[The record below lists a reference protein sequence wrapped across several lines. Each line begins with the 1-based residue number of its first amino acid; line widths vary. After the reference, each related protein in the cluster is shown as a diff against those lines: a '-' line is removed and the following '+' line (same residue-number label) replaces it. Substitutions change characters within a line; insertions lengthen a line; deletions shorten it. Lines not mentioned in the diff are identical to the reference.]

1 VLLTRG
7 VRATGSDAQRP
18 TAATY
23 TRRRV
28 LALAGVGAV
37 GLTGAESVGL
47 LGAGAAPSLPVHPA
61 VTRLRSRP
69 DLRPPGVTV
78 TTARSGRAAGLI
90 FIAPYPQP
98 AQGGPL
104 IFDDRGEPV
113 WFLPRVHD
121 QAANL
126 AVQSYRGQPV
136 LTWWEGKINTLG
148 QGRGRAI
155 IADSS
160 YRHLASV
167 RAARGQSL
175 DLHEFRLTASG
186 TALITAFSTVAADLS
201 PVGGPV
207 AGQVSESV
215 VQEIDVAS
223 GRLLLDWHS
232 LDHVALTE
240 SYSPVG
246 EPYDYLHANS
256 VDVDG
261 DGNLIVCARNTHAVY
276 KIDRRSG
283 QMIWRLGGKRS
294 DFAMGPGTTFA
305 WQHDARRQPDGS
317 ITLFDDAASP
327 AVARQSR
334 GMVLVL
340 DEQRRR
346 ASLRRSYVHPQ
357 PLLAASQGNL
367 QVLPDGHALV
377 GWGAQPYVSEFDAAG
392 RLVFDAHMHAPGQSY
407 RALRQP
413 WAGTP
418 VEPPAVVL
426 ARSAGRSTAY
436 VSQNGATAVATWVLL
451 AGERDMSLR
460 PVATRARAG
469 FETAIPVAQTSR
481 YVAVRALDAHGHT
494 LAQSAAVRV

>member
-1 VLLTRG
+1 VK
-7 VRATGSDAQRP
+7 ATISDTPRP
-18 TAATY
+18 SGATY
-23 TRRRV
+23 TRRRL

-37 GLTGAESVGL
+37 GLVGADTVGR
-47 LGAGAAPSLPVHPA
+47 LGAPAASPLPVHPA
-61 VTRLRSRP
+61 VAQLRSRP

-78 TTARSGRAAGLI
+78 TTARSDRAAGLI

-113 WFLPRVHD
+113 WFLPLHAD

-126 AVQSYRGQPV
+126 QVQSYRGRPV
-136 LTWWEGKINTLG
+136 LTWWQGKINKLG
-148 QGRGRAI
+148 QGTGKAI
-155 IADSS
+155 IADTS

-167 RAARGQSL
+167 RGALGQSV
-175 DLHEFRLTASG
+175 DLHEFRLTGAG
-186 TALITAFSTVAADLS
+186 TALITAFSTVPADLS
-201 PVGGPV
+201 HVGGPV

-246 EPYDYLHANS
+246 EPYDYIHANS
-256 VDVDG
+256 VDVDR

-283 QMIWRLGGKRS
+283 QVIWRLGGKRS

-305 WQHDARRQPDGS
+305 WQHDARRQADGS
-317 ITLFDDAASP
+317 LTLFDDAASP
-327 AVARQSR
+327 AAERQSR
-334 GMVLVL
+334 GLVLVL
-340 DEQRRR
+340 DERRR
-346 ASLRRSYVHPQ
+346 SASLRRSYVHPQ
-357 PLLAASQGNL
+357 PLLAASQGNV

-377 GWGAQPYVSEFDAAG
+377 GWGAQPYISEFDGAG
-392 RLVFDAHMHAPGQSY
+392 DLVFDAHMHAPGQSY

-413 WAGTP
+413 WAAAPG
-418 VEPPAVVL
+418 EPPTVVL
-426 ARSAGRSTAY
+426 VRTSGPTVAY
-436 VSQNGATAVATWVLL
+436 VSWNGATAVASWVLL
-451 AGERDMSLR
+451 SGLSDTRLR
-460 PVATRARAG
+460 PVAARARAG

-481 YVAVRALDAHGHT
+481 YVAVRALDAHGRA
-494 LAQSAAVRV
+494 LAQSPAIAA

>member
-1 VLLTRG
+1 VK
-7 VRATGSDAQRP
+7 ATVSDAQRP
-18 TAATY
+18 RAATY

-37 GLTGAESVGL
+37 GLAGADTIGL
-47 LGAGAAPSLPVHPA
+47 LGARAAPPLPVHPA
-61 VTRLRSRP
+61 VQLLRSRP

-78 TTARSGRAAGLI
+78 TTARPGRAAGLI

-113 WFLPRVHD
+113 WFLPLHHD

-126 AVQSYRGQPV
+126 QVQSYRGRPV
-136 LTWWEGKINTLG
+136 LTWWEGKINKLG
-148 QGRGRAI
+148 QGSGRAI

-160 YRHLASV
+160 YRPLTSV
-167 RAARGQSL
+167 RGALGQSL
-175 DLHEFRLTASG
+175 DLHEFRLTAAG
-186 TALITAFSTVAADLS
+186 TALITAFSTVPADLS
-201 PVGGPV
+201 HVGGPV

-223 GRLLLDWHS
+223 GRVLLDWHG

-256 VDVDG
+256 VDVDR
-261 DGNLIVCARNTHAVY
+261 DGNLIVCARSTHAVY

-283 QMIWRLGGKRS
+283 QVIWRLGGKRS
-294 DFAMGPGTTFA
+294 DFAMGPGATFA
-305 WQHDARRQPDGS
+305 WQHDARRQADGS

-327 AVARQSR
+327 AVERQSR
-334 GMVLVL
+334 GLVLVL

-357 PLLAASQGNL
+357 PLLTASQGNL
-367 QVLPDGHALV
+367 QVLPNGNALV

-392 RLVFDAHMHAPGQSY
+392 HLVFDAHMHAPGQSY

-426 ARSAGRSTAY
+426 VSSVERTTAH
-436 VSQNGATAVATWVLL
+436 VSQNGATSVAAWVLL
-451 AGERDMSLR
+451 SGVSDTRLR
-460 PVATRARAG
+460 PVARRARAG
-469 FETAIPVAQTSR
+469 FETAIPVAQTGR
-481 YVAVRALDAHGHT
+481 YLAVRALDARGRT
-494 LAQSAAVRV
+494 LSQSPAVRV